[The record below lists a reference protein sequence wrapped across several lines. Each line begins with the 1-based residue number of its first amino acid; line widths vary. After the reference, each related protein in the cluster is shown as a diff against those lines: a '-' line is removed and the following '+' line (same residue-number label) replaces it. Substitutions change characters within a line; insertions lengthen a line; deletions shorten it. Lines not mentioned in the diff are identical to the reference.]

1 MQCYWI
7 IAFPKN
13 YFIDLIWNFQIDI
26 VLEYYYAITTAL
38 STLQIYRLLAIG
50 YNTLSIS
57 SNGLLEY
64 KKKNSTDTNIILHF
78 SLLL

>member
-50 YNTLSIS
+50 YNTLISIS

-64 KKKNSTDTNIILHF
+64 KKKKLHWY
-78 SLLL
+78 